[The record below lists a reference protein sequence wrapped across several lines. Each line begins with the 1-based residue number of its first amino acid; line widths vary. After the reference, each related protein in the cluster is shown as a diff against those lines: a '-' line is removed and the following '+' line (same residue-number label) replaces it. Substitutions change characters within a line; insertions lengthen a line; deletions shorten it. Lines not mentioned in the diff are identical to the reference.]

1 VWFPEGHRSH
11 TGELQPF
18 RPGIG
23 VLLDRFPVPVVP
35 VFIRGTYEAMPPGKA
50 WPRPRKLTITFG
62 EPLDPRELEQQG
74 EGEQPQ
80 DRIVQALFEHVAKL
94 GSVRA

>member
-1 VWFPEGHRSH
+1 MSSRMIRDG
-11 TGELQPF
+11 
-18 RPGIG
+18 GI
-23 VLLDRFPVPVVP
+23 
-35 VFIRGTYEAMPPGKA
+35 TPPGKG

-80 DRIVQALFEHVAKL
+80 DRIVQALSEHVAKL